1 MLVQVKWK
9 NGGFDYVR
17 GFMLDC
23 LLQTGVV
30 ESFLRSSGWVTLGLD
45 PVRST
50 SGGYDGPERRSA
62 NPSPEAGQSPAFLGA
77 GRQFD

>member
-17 GFMLDC
+17 DFMLDC
-23 LLQTGVV
+23 LLGTGVV
-30 ESFLRSSGWVTLGLD
+30 ESFLRSSGWVTPGVD
-45 PVRST
+45 PMRSL

-62 NPSPEAGQSPAFLGA
+62 TSPPAG
-77 GRQFD
+77 